1 MRKIRLTET
10 ELVNVIK
17 KVISEE
23 DPKRYSVNDPRILSP
38 KELDTK
44 YGQSRGPGV
53 NLGTRQLMNS
63 ITLDSSLFANGVSK
77 IDTESNP
84 YIQALNRIST
94 IKDKLGKGSKLT
106 VYVTG
111 GASAVGKDTNFDN
124 IKLADNRARNFIQ
137 SIKQVH
143 PDVDF
148 VMNKS
153 VVGTATKK
161 GSPEANAEQ
170 FVKLAFKEPGMKFP
184 ITGPA
189 IDNTQLVMK
198 NSIKAAIQKLP
209 VIDPEEKEKRRKTQ
223 KYITMCMDIPP
234 DLAQEVQKFIDK
246 IGGRLR
252 SGGGLITPRPGQDPG
267 ISTNT
272 GQVR

>member
-17 KVISEE
+17 KVISEQPVPAE
-23 DPKRYSVNDPRILSP
+23 KSLTSQEKDQ
-38 KELDTK
+38 K

-53 NLGTRQLMNS
+53 NLGIRQLMNP

-77 IDTESNP
+77 INTQSNP
-84 YIQALNRIST
+84 YIEALNRIST
-94 IKDKLGKGSKLT
+94 IKEKLRGSKLT

-111 GASAVGKDTNFDN
+111 GASAVGTKKGFDN
-124 IKLADNRARNFIQ
+124 KKLADDRAKNFIIA
-137 SIKQVH
+137 IKKVH
-143 PDVDF
+143 PNVDF
-148 VMNKS
+148 VMKKG
-153 VVGTATKK
+153 VVGTATEKN
-161 GSPEANAEQ
+161 SPQANAEQ
-170 FVKLAFKEPGMKFP
+170 FVKLNFVEPGMKFP

-189 IDNTQLVMK
+189 VDNTQQVLKYKLNDFVK
-198 NSIKAAIQKLP
+198 NLP
-209 VIDPEEKEKRRKTQ
+209 VIDPEEKERRRKTQ

-267 ISTNT
+267 IPTNT
-272 GQVR
+272 GQVRKIPT